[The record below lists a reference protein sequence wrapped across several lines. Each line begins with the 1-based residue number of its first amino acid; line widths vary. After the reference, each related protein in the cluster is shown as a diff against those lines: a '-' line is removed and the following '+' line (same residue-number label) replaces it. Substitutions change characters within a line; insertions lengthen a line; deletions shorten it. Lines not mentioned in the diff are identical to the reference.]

1 MEKDSRQF
9 RQYQSPTAV
18 EAETTLYYKQLR
30 QVNGQHAPV
39 ISNIPGL
46 DELLAIK
53 ANLEKLLPLADN
65 RLRHFRK
72 DAQFIEKWRKGRE
85 VSDKRKER
93 LPDSDKKSGSKKDD
107 TSKSNDRTHV
117 KEESIDHLYQFAKPS
132 NGTHGVNEN
141 GNRKRK
147 ERDDSEKG
155 ETEDPPVVK
164 TKRPDN
170 DTHVEPKANAPPTKS
185 TGSPVVPRKTSSKGN
200 GNPKADRREK
210 ENGIFKSP
218 ARANHSQPPRNGQK
232 TNQKPKVEQIE
243 VDLIRVKS
251 KDQIPIQTFWNAMEP
266 YFRTFSES
274 EREMLLE
281 EGDNV
286 KPYLIPPLGRYYLDT
301 WAEEERMLVPS
312 FDTSPRHS
320 RSPSVTSARGT
331 FDTNGLHMERARYLE
346 TPESFTDDH
355 FGQYNLS
362 CGSLTERLIS
372 CLLRENL
379 LSPDEINGHADTDA
393 DPIMEDDDDDMDTT
407 EATNDQ
413 HTITAAEPSLYPPD
427 RIINFED
434 RLKRELRYAG
444 LLVEDDIDWDSRED
458 DEVCA
463 EMRKLQKDLREQV
476 KINVGRKQRLLKV
489 VEGQLQYEQYKQIL
503 DGLDGQVEHS
513 YFKRYQRFQKSKKK
527 AVPVLPKTALS
538 DNALYAMEKRRTWIN
553 SIGEIFKDRD
563 MVMPKTSI
571 YEEQE
576 LIKTEQDISTKARRS
591 QS

>member
-9 RQYQSPTAV
+9 RQYQSPTSV

-30 QVNGQHAPV
+30 QVNGQHGPV

-53 ANLEKLLPLADN
+53 ANIEKLLPLAEN
-65 RLRHFRK
+65 RLRQFRK

-93 LPDSDKKSGSKKDD
+93 LPDSDMKSGSKKDD
-107 TSKSNDRTHV
+107 TPKSNDRAHV
-117 KEESIDHLYQFAKPS
+117 KEESIDQLYQLAKPS

-147 ERDDSEKG
+147 ERDEADRSDMADLPITKAKRADDDSHM
-155 ETEDPPVVK
+155 DPKLDV
-164 TKRPDN
+164 
-170 DTHVEPKANAPPTKS
+170 PKVDS
-185 TGSPVVPRKTSSKGN
+185 TVNPVVPRKTTSKGT
-200 GNPKADRREK
+200 GTPKSEHRDK
-210 ENGIFKSP
+210 DNGIFKSP
-218 ARANHSQPPRNGQK
+218 ARANHPQPPRNGHK

-266 YFRTFSES
+266 YFRTVSES
-274 EREMLLE
+274 ERDMLME

-301 WAEEERMLVPS
+301 WAEEERLLVPS
-312 FDTSPRHS
+312 FETSPRHS

-331 FDTNGLHMERARYLE
+331 FDTNGIQAERTRYLE
-346 TPESFTDDH
+346 SPESFTEDH
-355 FGQYNLS
+355 FGQYDLS

-379 LSPDEINGHADTDA
+379 LSTEEMNGHADTDA
-393 DPIMEDDDDDMDTT
+393 DPSTEDDDIDTT
-407 EATNDQ
+407 ESINDKP
-413 HTITAAEPSLYPPD
+413 TVAAAEPTLYPPE

-434 RLKRELRYAG
+434 RLKRELRYSG
-444 LLVEDDIDWDSRED
+444 LLVEDYIDWDSRED

-463 EMRKLQKDLREQV
+463 EMRKLQTDLREQV
-476 KINVGRKQRLLKV
+476 KINAGRKQKLLKV

-527 AVPVLPKTALS
+527 TVPVLPKTALS

-553 SIGEIFKDRD
+553 SIGAIFKDRSL
-563 MVMPKTSI
+563 VMPKTSI
-571 YEEQE
+571 YEDPEQV
-576 LIKTEQDISTKARRS
+576 KTEQENGVKARRS